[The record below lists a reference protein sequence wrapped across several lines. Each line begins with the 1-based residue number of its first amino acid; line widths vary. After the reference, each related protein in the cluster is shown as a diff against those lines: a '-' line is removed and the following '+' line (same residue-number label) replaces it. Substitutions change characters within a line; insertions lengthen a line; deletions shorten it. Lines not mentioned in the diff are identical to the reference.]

1 MLRNRSLLIAE
12 IPHLRRYARSLTRDA
27 DAADDLVQGCLER
40 ALGRFHLWQP
50 TRRLRPWLFTI
61 MHNLFIDTRR
71 LRVNRTPALPLDE
84 MHRPPSQA
92 AGQEHHLAAQAVL
105 RQIDL
110 LPTEQR
116 DAVLLVGVN
125 ELTYAEAAKVLGIPE
140 GTLMSRLHRGRT
152 KLREQLGMAGKRAT
166 ANPQDAIRR
175 VK

>member
-1 MLRNRSLLIAE
+1 MLTNRSLLIDE

-50 TRRLRPWLFTI
+50 KRRLRPWLFAI

-71 LRVNRTPALPLDE
+71 LRANRSPALPLDE
-84 MHRPPSQA
+84 LLSPPSQA
-92 AGQEHHLAAQAVL
+92 AGQEHHLNAQAVL
-105 RQIDL
+105 RQVDL
-110 LPTEQR
+110 LPPEQR
-116 DAVLLVGVN
+116 DAVLLIAIN
-125 ELTYAEAAKVLGIPE
+125 DLSYAEAAAVLGIPE

-152 KLREQLGMAGKRAT
+152 KLREQLGMVERA
-166 ANPQDAIRR
+166 PLRPSPIRR